1 MPRITRIKAQRNKKR
16 VNIYLDGKFAFGL
29 DADNFLKAGL
39 KVGRELTDKQIRSLV
54 FENEYRRFL
63 DRVYRLLSFRP
74 RSEKEIRDYLA
85 NKKSPAEVAKKIT
98 TQLKKSGYL
107 DDQKFA
113 YWWADQRSTFRPR
126 GKIALR
132 AELRQ
137 KGVAKEIIE
146 KSVEKLDELSLA
158 KKVAKKKLK
167 VYKKL
172 PRRAFREKMIAF
184 LNRRG
189 FSWSTIKP
197 VIDEFMEKR

>member
-1 MPRITRIKAQRNKKR
+1 MAKVTRIKAQRNKKR

-29 DADNFLKAGL
+29 DVDNFLKAGL
-39 KVGRELTDKQIRSLV
+39 KVSQELTDKQVGSLV
-54 FENEYRRFL
+54 FENEYRKFL

-74 RSEKEIRDYLA
+74 RSEKEIGDYLA
-85 NKKSPAEVAKKIT
+85 RRKSPAEVAEKIG
-98 TQLKKSGYL
+98 TQLKRSGYL
-107 DDQKFA
+107 DDWKFA
-113 YWWADQRSTFRPR
+113 HWWVDQRSTFRPR

-146 KSVEKLDELSLA
+146 KAVEKLDELSLA
-158 KKVAKKKLK
+158 KKAAKKKLK
-167 VYKKL
+167 AYKKL
-172 PRRAFREKMIAF
+172 DLQAFREKMIAF

-197 VIDEFMEKR
+197 IIDELLEKR